1 MGNLALEQEIP
12 GVAAERCQV
21 YAKAELIA
29 FDFIPLVLYPDFER
43 LFEVE

>member
-21 YAKAELIA
+21 YAKAELIT
-29 FDFIPLVLYPDFER
+29 FDLILLVPFPGFEC
-43 LFEVE
+43 LFKVE